1 MPLTGVESDLLANLK
16 FYLVQANDELST
28 AGIRSL
34 SRLKPLERILFL
46 IVEESPESISDLVN
60 ELHKTLEPYR
70 ERHTQECQEKQGK
83 AREKKRAL
91 EIGDGNGK
99 NLPQAKKQR
108 IEDVLIAIASTGD
121 NYIADITAEENGGN
135 DSCDHDPQEA
145 TSHHQAPLDPMSTT
159 SELSTAGFSAGS
171 ADSSMPQTGLEQV
184 AQPSPKVPTN
194 SITNQPNSSLQVES
208 TATRAIQQMPNTI
221 QISDATPRP
230 FSEGRVLRTGP
241 SPSCGSHD
249 SIHKDCSVQGSV
261 TIQASTPDLALSNDK
276 LTTTTHASSSRNG
289 SCSSILPPN
298 PSPAGVI
305 SKIAGPHL
313 MNEDA
318 EIAIRKRDKDI
329 LLELKDHFKEQI
341 LPKYKNIVHLEKVND
356 RISEVFD
363 LCPRLNFARLRSDL
377 LSFAETH
384 VSNLDANAEPMA
396 IFNAIAVSVGDAS
409 DARLVRIYGQINL
422 WKSIERKI
430 KENHGAVQDTK
441 IEKRNQ
447 LHKEHKAGKQWIQLI
462 HDFGGSGVIFV
473 FVFAELGGHKFAHGY
488 NDFQRDCLTHIL
500 HQLPSIKTLA
510 NQIGN
515 SALGDFC
522 RHGQLS
528 FEVIER
534 VKSCCGPR
542 MVFVESE
549 DDVSE
554 SEDDGIEAEKAS
566 VVCNHTSDSNMW
578 MSDDESD

>member
-1 MPLTGVESDLLANLK
+1 
-16 FYLVQANDELST
+16 
-28 AGIRSL
+28 
-34 SRLKPLERILFL
+34 
-46 IVEESPESISDLVN
+46 
-60 ELHKTLEPYR
+60 
-70 ERHTQECQEKQGK
+70 
-83 AREKKRAL
+83 
-91 EIGDGNGK
+91 
-99 NLPQAKKQR
+99 
-108 IEDVLIAIASTGD
+108 
-121 NYIADITAEENGGN
+121 
-135 DSCDHDPQEA
+135 
-145 TSHHQAPLDPMSTT
+145 MSTT

-171 ADSSMPQTGLEQV
+171 ADSSMPQTGLGQV

-194 SITNQPNSSLQVES
+194 SITHQPNSGLQVES

-230 FSEGRVLRTGP
+230 FSEGRVLHTGP

-298 PSPAGVI
+298 PSPAGFI

-329 LLELKDHFKEQI
+329 LQELKDHFKEQI

-377 LSFAETH
+377 LSFAEQRQRNPISRTH

-430 KENHGAVQDTK
+430 KENHVPRYLTSTPSSKPSASFYIDDLADRLCKGAVQDTK

-462 HDFGGSGVIFV
+462 HDFGGSGVIFI

-500 HQLPSIKTLA
+500 SQLPSIKTLA

-515 SALGDFC
+515 SALADFC

-528 FEVIER
+528 AEVIER
-534 VKSCCGPR
+534 VKRCCGPR
-542 MVFVESE
+542 MVFIESE

-554 SEDDGIEAEKAS
+554 SEDDGAEVEKAS
-566 VVCNHTSDSNMW
+566 VVCNHTSDSNMG
-578 MSDDESD
+578 MSDDEND